1 MLFKKENMKKEK
13 ISASDLAASIYQSLC
28 NGFGIQT
35 SKEDEQELKDTFDV
49 LFGDTP
55 VDVKSYIDDDG
66 SSVTVA
72 SVDMR
77 SESKGVPSVSV
88 NTHIESKDEPEDKC
102 QEGACPSSGEQPQYS
117 EPSIA
122 ATKDLVERMYGGC
135 HCEAQAIDDLPKE
148 INKMSLRDRIFA
160 DHRVALQKQEDEK
173 RQAYEQYLVDLITE
187 KLETNQFEYL
197 AETYNATSAGVLVEI
212 DTMPSSAVIINVAR
226 VLKADQGWSR
236 IEYMQQKN
244 KTFLKF
250 YF

>member
-1 MLFKKENMKKEK
+1 MEKGK

-28 NGFGIQT
+28 NGFGMQP
-35 SKEDEQELKDTFDV
+35 SKEDEKELKNTFDL

-77 SESKGVPSVSV
+77 KESKGAPSVSV
-88 NTHIESKDEPEDKC
+88 NTHIESKDESEDKC
-102 QEGACPSSGEQPQYS
+102 QEGACPSSCAQPQYS

-122 ATKDLVERMYGGC
+122 ATKDLVERMYGDC

-160 DHRVALQKQEDEK
+160 DHRVAVQKREDEK
-173 RQAYEQYLVDLITE
+173 RKAYEQYLIDLITE
-187 KLETNQFEYL
+187 KLETNQFEYM
-197 AETYNATSAGVLVEI
+197 EDSYDGTSPGVLVEI
-212 DTMPSSAVIINVAR
+212 DELPSSAVVVNVAR

-236 IEYMQQKN
+236 IEYMQQN
-244 KTFLKF
+244 NIKTFLKF